1 MGDSDDDGD
10 YKRRDKFRTERR
22 GYDGSVDRG
31 PSPRHERPEWRDSRG
46 GGGGGGSNW
55 GRERRGGYNDG
66 GGYRRERYPSPP
78 GRRHGGDMSPPPH
91 KRMRE
96 GAEW

>member
-1 MGDSDDDGD
+1 MGDSEDDGD

-31 PSPRHERPEWRDSRG
+31 ISPRHERPEWRDSRG
-46 GGGGGGSNW
+46 GGY
-55 GRERRGGYNDG
+55 RERRGGYNDG
-66 GGYRRERYPSPP
+66 GGYQRRDRYPSPP
-78 GRRHGGDMSPPPH
+78 SRRHAGGDMSTPH

-96 GAEW
+96 GADW